1 MRDRRTDMKYAIQV
15 LMRFDTKE
23 ERDAVAEKL
32 KKKLKK
38 TFDND
43 DSFIQKHIC
52 YHDED
57 PTKPCVVE
65 EIINYE
71 GSKVLAKRIG
81 RLLEI

>member
-1 MRDRRTDMKYAIQV
+1 MKYAIQV

-23 ERDAVAEKL
+23 ERDAVAEEL
-32 KKKLKK
+32 KKKMKK
-38 TFDND
+38 TFDKD

-71 GSKVLAKRIG
+71 GSKILAKGVG
-81 RLLEI
+81 R